1 MGSCTPVGWCLY
13 SPSFGRLALLGLLA
27 CQWLPSRYGCPPLR
41 DPHRWYTDHA
51 PRDDRLVHPS
61 DQHEHPLAGQLL
73 YAPCRGYPSGGVV
86 QPQRGH
92 HPYWQRLFQS
102 PSDLHSSEQHPRH
115 GSYRDPAE
123 RIGTSLL
130 GSRFFN
136 PRYGQYGK
144 KWCHWQLHAEL
155 SHRQSVACHL
165 QPWFKHLSPAP

>member
-1 MGSCTPVGWCLY
+1 MGTCPSVGWRLHR
-13 SPSFGRLALLGLLA
+13 PSFGRLTLLCLYASQRLS
-27 CQWLPSRYGCPPLR
+27 SRNGCPSLR
-41 DPHRWYTDHA
+41 DPHRRYADHTSC
-51 PRDDRLVHPS
+51 DDEFFHPS
-61 DQHEHPLAGQLL
+61 DQYDHPFAGNLL
-73 YAPCRGYPSGGVV
+73 FASCRRYPSGGIF

-92 HPYWQRLFQS
+92 HPHGQRLFQS

-155 SHRQSVACHL
+155 SHRQSVACHV